1 LHIGLDVESAPGA
14 FKVERSAP
22 KEGYHDIP
30 DIDRKVFTR
39 VENKST
45 FGKAATSLVTTI
57 DIDSATEMWRH
68 ACSSLFLP
76 RPPVPRGLPSKIKA
90 KSKTEGRQ
98 PVDVQVSDDVGTY
111 VCGFQYYTSMLEVQ
125 KRTMRRDVVFLHV
138 PRLEGEEEI
147 MVGVR
152 VAEELIKALVGVLG

>member
-1 LHIGLDVESAPGA
+1 M
-14 FKVERSAP
+14 
-22 KEGYHDIP
+22 GYHDIP
-30 DIDRKVFTR
+30 DIDSKVFTR

-45 FGKAATSLVTTI
+45 FGKAAASLVTTL
-57 DIDSATEMWRH
+57 DIDSATEMWQH

-76 RPPVPRGLPSKIKA
+76 KPPPARGLPAKIKG
-90 KSKTEGRQ
+90 KGKPEGRQ
-98 PVDVQVSDDVGTY
+98 PVNVQISDDVGTY
-111 VCGFQYYTSMLEVQ
+111 ACGFQYYTSMLEVQ

-152 VAEELIKALVGVLG
+152 VAEELIKALAGVLG